1 VEGSEIM
8 PLLKDK
14 VALITGAA
22 AGIGE
27 ATARLFAEEGAHVV
41 VYDRSGDD
49 AESVARDIRA
59 AGGSAFAVTGDV
71 RDAATVKGAIDRA
84 VAAHGHF
91 DILVNNAG
99 IYPRHAVLDI
109 TEQEWDEVLSVNLKG
124 VFQCTRLA
132 LPHMI
137 AQRSGKIVNI
147 SSVNF
152 HLGNSNFS
160 HYIASK
166 GGIIGFTR
174 ALARELGPHNIHINA
189 ITPGAVQTEAEKR
202 IATQAQVD
210 AIVVRQCLERRVL
223 PLDIARVC
231 LFLASEWSDSITG
244 QTINVDCGNALY

>member
-1 VEGSEIM
+1 M

-14 VALITGAA
+14 VALVTGAA

-27 ATARLFAEEGAHVV
+27 ATAQLFAEEGAHVV
-41 VYDRSGDD
+41 VYDREGDD
-49 AESVARDIRA
+49 AESVARTIRA
-59 AGGSAFAVTGDV
+59 AGGSAFAVAGDV
-71 RDAATVKGAIDRA
+71 RDAATVKGAIDRV

-91 DILVNNAG
+91 DILINNAG
-99 IYPRHAVLDI
+99 IYPRRAVLEI
-109 TEQEWDEVLSVNLKG
+109 SEQEWDEVLSVNLKG

-132 LPHMI
+132 LPRMI
-137 AQRSGKIVNI
+137 AQRSGKIINI

-152 HLGNSNFS
+152 HVGSPNFS

-189 ITPGAVQTEAEKR
+189 ITPGAVRTEAEKR

-210 AIVVRQCLERRVL
+210 AIVVRQCLNHRVL
-223 PLDIARVC
+223 PLDIARTC
-231 LFLASEWSDSITG
+231 LFLASEWSDAITG
-244 QTINVDCGNALY
+244 QTINVDCGYALY